1 MRSNRPTTHQI
12 TCDDDCT
19 AFAIT
24 AFLQATTP
32 EERAAKHLR
41 ELAADG
47 WTDLEGR
54 DYCPD
59 HNPHQQQQRA

>member
-1 MRSNRPTTHQI
+1 MRSNRQTTHQT
-12 TCDDDCT
+12 TCDKDDCPAYT
-19 AFAIT
+19 IT
-24 AFLQATTP
+24 AFYRPLTRQ
-32 EERAAKHLR
+32 EQDAKHLR

-59 HNPHQQQQRA
+59 HNPHHQRA